1 MKHILLTLTLLF
13 SVIVSVQ
20 TKTYYNV
27 TLTDGKETV
36 SEDAINILQFNKD
49 SIVLVAANEE
59 TFTFDLIS
67 HLDEDITV
75 DGYKFSFAAYQRR
88 GSEYSIIIQ
97 VFDDEKLGVR
107 FIINDDK
114 SIQFY

>member
-1 MKHILLTLTLLF
+1 MKHILLMLTLLF
-13 SVIVSVQ
+13 SVIVSAQ

-27 TLTDGKETV
+27 TLTDGDKIVKEEATNT
-36 SEDAINILQFNKD
+36 IQFNKD
-49 SIVLVAANEE
+49 SVVLVAANEE
-59 TFTFDLIS
+59 TFTFDLVS
-67 HLDEDITV
+67 HFDNDITV
-75 DGYKFSFAAYQRR
+75 DGYKFSFAVYQRR

-97 VFDDEKLGVR
+97 VFEDKKLGVR